1 MSTDKLTLPKDAMRH
16 HTRVMFAA
24 PAPTNGLS
32 DQSMPLVEIDAPFPR
47 SNRLLGPV
55 ALLFVNRLLVLDSVP
70 MYEA

>member
-1 MSTDKLTLPKDAMRH
+1 
-16 HTRVMFAA
+16 
-24 PAPTNGLS
+24 
-32 DQSMPLVEIDAPFPR
+32 MPLVEIDAPFPR